1 MPLLAA
7 EAAGVKLERALVFKQ
22 PAGKPVRPSSHATQG
37 IDAKADNAGVVIA
50 LGAIRADPF
59 DRRNGRTE
67 PSASVVAEFCAR

>member
-37 IDAKADNAGVVIA
+37 IVAKASNAG
-50 LGAIRADPF
+50 LSSLYRADPF